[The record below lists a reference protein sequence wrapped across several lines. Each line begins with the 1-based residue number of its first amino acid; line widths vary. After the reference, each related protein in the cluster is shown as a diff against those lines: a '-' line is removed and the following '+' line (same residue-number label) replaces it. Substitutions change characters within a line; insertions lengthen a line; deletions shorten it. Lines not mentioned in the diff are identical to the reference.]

1 MRDWGIPAA
10 FAILGVALLG
20 WNLALGARVSALPN
34 AGRAFRALTGL
45 CAFLL
50 APAFVI
56 GLLTPTVPGA
66 RVLEQLAW
74 LWPMLALGV
83 AVQALWALLG
93 RRVGVAVAFPI
104 ALLDLVV
111 AWVAG
116 ARWLE
121 GHGAMLSAWMLAPG
135 MAVSSIGATVLGEG
149 AFLWSAAALVPLL
162 VPAAPARWRLSG
174 AWRAFVATGCVVA
187 LVLLGAEVPGA
198 YGALTSGQAIG
209 SGAMPERARTD
220 FAVGVR
226 LFGTLSG
233 APAASVARHD
243 IALADSLGVTAL
255 HLELGAEGA
264 TAGALDSMARSI
276 AARRD
281 SLVLVV
287 TLDMGRGVRPPAHDD
302 DAWMRER
309 IALIERVMTRLRP
322 DVLLPA
328 EGVSP
333 SPGERAVQWWQSY
346 YERVARSARR
356 VDRDVVIA
364 LATDAGS
371 PADSALCDWV
381 MQGSA
386 PVDAIALSVRA
397 HSDTPARLEGA
408 LAAVARWVSMARAV
422 PAVWLIGV
430 PTSPAVAGEVAQQR
444 LIRHALLWGAS
455 RTWVRG
461 VIAGDA
467 SDALA
472 GTGLRTPDGRSRRAL
487 TEIGAALRSLRD
499 VPMVVPFAVD
509 TTAVDTLRPAPE
521 PLPPSQP

>member
-1 MRDWGIPAA
+1 MRDWGMPAA
-10 FAILGVALLG
+10 FAILGAALVG
-20 WNLALGARVSALPN
+20 WNLALGARVSAQSS

-50 APAFVI
+50 VPSFVI
-56 GLLTPTVPGA
+56 GLLTPTAPGA

-74 LWPMLALGV
+74 LWPVVVTGV

-93 RRVGVAVAFPI
+93 GRASVAVAFPI
-104 ALLDLVV
+104 ALFDLMV
-111 AWVAG
+111 AWVAV

-121 GHGAMLSAWMLAPG
+121 GHGAMLGAWVLAPG

-149 AFLWSAAALVPLL
+149 AFLWSAAALVPVL
-162 VPAAPARWRLSG
+162 VPVAPARWRLSG
-174 AWRAFVATGCVVA
+174 AWRALLAAGCIVA
-187 LVLLGAEVPGA
+187 LVLLGSEVPSA
-198 YGALTSGQAIG
+198 YGALTSGQAL
-209 SGAMPERARTD
+209 GAGTMPERARTD
-220 FAVGVR
+220 FAVGLR

-233 APAASVARHD
+233 APAASVVRHD
-243 IALADSLGVTAL
+243 ITLADSLGVTAL

-287 TLDMGRGVRPPAHDD
+287 TLDMDRGVNQPASDD

-309 IALIERVMTRLRP
+309 IAFIERVMTRLRP

-328 EGVSP
+328 EGVAP
-333 SPGERAVQWWQSY
+333 FAGAGAVPWWQSY

-356 VDRDVVIA
+356 IDGNIIIA

-381 MQGSA
+381 MQGGS
-386 PVDAIALSVRA
+386 PVGAIALAVRA
-397 HSDTPARLEGA
+397 HSDTPARFEGA
-408 LAAVARWVSMARAV
+408 QAALARWVSMARVV

-444 LIRHALLWGAS
+444 LVRHALLWGAS

-472 GTGLRTPDGRSRRAL
+472 STGLRTPGGRARRAL
-487 TEIGAALRSLRD
+487 TEIGLALRSLRD
-499 VPMVVPFAVD
+499 APMVVPIAVD
-509 TTAVDTLRPAPE
+509 TSVVDSLRPALGS
-521 PLPPSQP
+521 LPTSQP